1 MKSNNS
7 PIALWIPVGY
17 PEGDGRVG
25 PAGVPHITP
34 TKGAALGN
42 TKPPSK
48 DAGQP
53 RRAGDP
59 MAMTREAVIS
69 PDGVCCHALR
79 RTLIPNLSQGMPLL
93 LKPVDR

>member
-1 MKSNNS
+1 MG
-7 PIALWIPVGY
+7 L
-17 PEGDGRVG
+17 
-25 PAGVPHITP
+25 AGVPHITP

-53 RRAGDP
+53 RRVGDP
-59 MAMTREAVIS
+59 VAMTREAVIS
-69 PDGVCCHALR
+69 PDGVCCHTLR
-79 RTLIPNLSQGMPLL
+79 RTLIPNLGQDMSLL